1 MRPTAQLAPLLALS
15 LLAACG
21 DMSDSASFSDVGNW
35 QDVMSDTSP
44 ADTTW
49 ADASTPDVDTSLPDT
64 TPPPPPPE
72 EEVDFDLRTPEAGTT
87 FLYIPSAA
95 LDALIVVDAR
105 SLEVHLVDVGLV
117 PTLVRA
123 LPGDEGAVVLNEGSS
138 DVSIV
143 RPTPVGSPPRLT
155 FEVATH
161 PVLAGSNRLVVSPD
175 GTVAFAF
182 HVASGASFGSL
193 QDVSAI
199 HLGTPPPG
207 VDPALPVLNLAV
219 GLRPSEIRFADDG
232 RLALIL
238 CEDGL
243 SGIRLADLLGD
254 TFLPPVPTSPD
265 RFRKQTDRELVT
277 TPDGRHA
284 IVRDLDQ
291 TAIALVDLQTG
302 QLTQLALPDYA
313 SDLDLTRDGK
323 TLVVPLRTRQEV
335 ARITIPDAFTW
346 VPPAPPT
353 PPVDP
358 PVDPESEPTD
368 PESEPT
374 DPPTDPSEPAAEEP
388 PAPQNPF
395 IHVSPTGAPFGS
407 AVLTADERHALLYT
421 TTPGVAS
428 VGRLDLASGGVV
440 IQPLPKELEAVVPSP
455 DARMAALL
463 HRRSSGSGDLASRP
477 AYSLLDLASGYSKL
491 VVTPN
496 PVTTVTFTPDAS
508 ELFALL
514 PDPLGASHQ
523 VDRVKTRSFAV
534 TSYPVPDRPVFVG
547 AMPALTKVAVAL
559 DNPTGWI
566 TFIDTQTGATLQLNS
581 FELNGFIE

>member
-1 MRPTAQLAPLLALS
+1 MPSHPLPALLSRAPLLALT
-15 LLAACG
+15 LLSACG
-21 DMSDSASFSDVGNW
+21 DMADSASFSDVGNW
-35 QDVMSDTSP
+35 QDVVSDTASP
-44 ADTTW
+44 DTTW
-49 ADASTPDVDTSLPDT
+49 ADASTPDADTTAPDT

-72 EEVDFDLRTPEAGTT
+72 EEVDFDLRTPEAGAT

-105 SLEVHLVDVGLV
+105 TLEVHLVDVGLV

-123 LPGDEGAVVLNEGSS
+123 LPADDGAVVLNEGSS

-143 RPTPVGSPPRLT
+143 RPRPVGSPPRIT
-155 FEVATH
+155 FEVETF

-175 GTVAFAF
+175 GAVAFTF
-182 HVASGASFGSL
+182 HVASSASFGSL
-193 QDVSAI
+193 QDVTAV
-199 HLGTPPPG
+199 HLGPPPANADR
-207 VDPALPVLNLAV
+207 VINLAV
-219 GLRPSEIRFADDG
+219 GLRPTDVRFADQG

-284 IVRDLDQ
+284 IVRDLDT
-291 TAIALVDLQTG
+291 TAISLVDLQTG
-302 QLTQLALPDYA
+302 ALTQLPLPDYA
-313 SDLDLTRDGK
+313 SDLDLSSDGK
-323 TLVVPLRTRQEV
+323 TLIVPMRTRQQV

-346 VPPAPPT
+346 SPPPPDPT
-353 PPVDP
+353 P
-358 PVDPESEPTD
+358 EE
-368 PESEPT
+368 
-374 DPPTDPSEPAAEEP
+374 EEP
-388 PAPQNPF
+388 VEEELAPQNPF
-395 IHVSPTGAPFGS
+395 VLLSLTGAPFGS

-428 VGRLDLASGGVV
+428 VGRLDLTSGGVV
-440 IQPLPKELEAVVPSP
+440 IQPLPKELEAVIPSP
-455 DARMAALL
+455 DARMAALI
-463 HRRSSGSGDLASRP
+463 HRRSSGTGDLANRP

-491 VVTPN
+491 VVTVN
-496 PVTTVTFTPDAS
+496 PVTTVTFTQDAS

-514 PDPLGASHQ
+514 PDPLGASHV

-534 TSYPVPDRPVFVG
+534 TSYPVPDRPIFVG
-547 AMPALTKVAVAL
+547 AMPSLTKVAVAL

>member
-1 MRPTAQLAPLLALS
+1 MPSHRLLALLSSPPLLALT
-15 LLAACG
+15 LLTACG
-21 DMSDSASFSDVGNW
+21 DMADSASFSDVGNW
-35 QDVMSDTSP
+35 QDVVSDTA

-49 ADASTPDVDTSLPDT
+49 ADASTPDADTAVPDT

-72 EEVDFDLRTPEAGTT
+72 EEVDFDLRTPEAGNT

-105 SLEVHLVDVGLV
+105 TLEVHLVDVGLV
-117 PTLVRA
+117 PTIVRA
-123 LPGDEGAVVLNEGSS
+123 LPADEGAVVLNEGSS

-155 FEVATH
+155 FDVETL
-161 PVLAGSNRLVVSPD
+161 PVLEGSNRLVVSPD
-175 GTVAFAF
+175 GAVAFAF
-182 HVASGASFGSL
+182 HVATHTSFGSL

-199 HLGTPPPG
+199 HVGPPP
-207 VDPALPVLNLAV
+207 VDADRVINLAV
-219 GLRPSEIRFADDG
+219 GLRPSEVRFADQG

-243 SGIRLADLLGD
+243 SGIRLEDLLGD

-284 IVRDLDQ
+284 IVRDLDT

-313 SDLDLTRDGK
+313 SDLDLTSDGK
-323 TLVVPLRTRQEV
+323 TLVVPMRTRQEV

-346 VPPAPPT
+346 SPP
-353 PPVDP
+353 
-358 PVDPESEPTD
+358 
-368 PESEPT
+368 PT
-374 DPPTDPSEPAAEEP
+374 DPPAEEPTPEEPPAEDPTAEEP

-395 IHVSPTGAPFGS
+395 VLLSPTGAPFGS

-440 IQPLPKELEAVVPSP
+440 IQPLPKELEAVIPSP

-463 HRRSSGSGDLASRP
+463 HRRSSGSGDLANRP

-514 PDPLGASHQ
+514 PDPLGATHH

-534 TSYPVPDRPVFVG
+534 TSYQVPDRPVFVG

>member
-1 MRPTAQLAPLLALS
+1 MRSTSPFASLLALTVCS
-15 LLAACG
+15 AFG
-21 DMSDSASFSDVGNW
+21 DMADSASFSDVGNW
-35 QDVMSDTSP
+35 QDVVSDTSTPADASWPDTSTP
-44 ADTTW
+44 ADTGT
-49 ADASTPDVDTSLPDT
+49 TDT

-72 EEVDFDLRTPEAGTT
+72 EEVDFDLRTPEAGDT

-143 RPTPVGSPPRLT
+143 RPTPVGSPPRLS
-155 FEVATH
+155 FEVETI

-193 QDVSAI
+193 QDVSAV
-199 HLGTPPPG
+199 HLSTPPEG
-207 VDPALPVLNLAV
+207 VDPAMPVINLAV
-219 GLRPSEIRFADDG
+219 GLRPSEVRFADDG

-243 SGIRLADLLGD
+243 SGIRLDDLLGD

-291 TAIALVDLQTG
+291 MAIALVDLQTG

-313 SDLDLTRDGK
+313 SDLDLTRDGE
-323 TLVVPLRTRQEV
+323 TLIVPLRTRQEV
-335 ARITIPDAFTW
+335 ARIAIPEAFTW
-346 VPPAPPT
+346 VPPAVEPEDPASPDDPT
-353 PPVDP
+353 
-358 PVDPESEPTD
+358 E
-368 PESEPT
+368 
-374 DPPTDPSEPAAEEP
+374 EPAGDPAEEP
-388 PAPQNPF
+388 EPDEEPPPQNPF
-395 IHVSPTGAPFGS
+395 IQLSPTGAPFGS

-421 TTPGVAS
+421 TTPGIAS

-440 IQPLPKELEAVVPSP
+440 IQPLPKELEAVIPSP

-463 HRRSSGSGDLASRP
+463 HRRNSGSGDLASRP

-491 VVTPN
+491 VVAPN
-496 PVTTVTFTPDAS
+496 AVTSVTFTPDAT

-534 TSYPVPDRPVFVG
+534 SSYPVPDRPVFVG

-566 TFIDTQTGATLQLNS
+566 TFIDTTTGATLQLNS

>member
-1 MRPTAQLAPLLALS
+1 MRALCISAPLLIVAALS
-15 LLAACG
+15 ACG
-21 DMSDSASFSDVGNW
+21 DMSDSASYSEVGNW
-35 QDVMSDTSP
+35 QDVASDTGF

-49 ADASTPDVDTSLPDT
+49 ADASTPDVDTAAPDT

-72 EEVDFDLRTPEAGTT
+72 EEVDFDLRTPEAGDT

-123 LPGDEGAVVLNEGSS
+123 LPADEGAVVLNEGSS

-143 RPTPVGSPPRLT
+143 RPTPVGSPPSLT
-155 FEVATH
+155 FEVETL
-161 PVLAGSNRLVVSPD
+161 PVLSGSNRLVVSPD

-193 QDVSAI
+193 QDVSAV
-199 HLGTPPPG
+199 HLTPPPAG
-207 VDPALPVLNLAV
+207 VDPVINLAV
-219 GLRPSEIRFADDG
+219 GLRPSEVRFADQG

-243 SGIRLADLLGD
+243 SGIRLEDLLGD

-284 IVRDLDQ
+284 IVRDLDS

-302 QLTQLALPDYA
+302 QLTQLPLPDYA
-313 SDLDLTRDGK
+313 SDLDLTSDGK
-323 TLVVPLRTRQEV
+323 TLIVPMRARQEV
-335 ARITIPDAFTW
+335 ARIAIPEAFAW
-346 VPPAPPT
+346 APP
-353 PPVDP
+353 PPEP
-358 PVDPESEPTD
+358 ADPEEP
-368 PESEPT
+368 EA
-374 DPPTDPSEPAAEEP
+374 PAAEP
-388 PAPQNPF
+388 PANPF
-395 IHVSPTGAPFGS
+395 VLLSPTGAPFGS

-421 TTPGVAS
+421 TSPGVAS
-428 VGRLDLASGGVV
+428 VGRLDLAGGGVV
-440 IQPLPKELEAVVPSP
+440 IQPLPKELEAVIPSP

-463 HRRSSGSGDLASRP
+463 HRRNSGSGDLATRP

-496 PVTTVTFTPDAS
+496 PVTTVTFTPDAT

-514 PDPLGASHQ
+514 PDPLGAAHH

-566 TFIDTQTGATLQLNS
+566 TFIDTLTGATLQLNS